1 MLFYFYH
8 ICLAVFLLQGIS
20 IPFLV
25 IAAGLAWWKQ
35 SARLAQLERGVSAA
49 DRKDKRNGAIESLI
63 ERLPNLA
70 PLNCTACGAGV
81 LLHPNET
88 VCPHCGTCGPLPGDY
103 AVAVNLKSQLKG
115 LVKSAVRHWRVANF
129 FTHPVA
135 AWAFFLLIF
144 VEPLIVFPAVVIGSG
159 LYSDTLFD
167 RTLISLGE
175 TTAFLIMLSAF
186 LGFVMWMVVFMFL
199 HTLSKSLR
207 RKLPLRPAFET
218 QTISKTETANCRS
231 CGGGIEYDGAD
242 FACLCDYCNVENF
255 RVKFAHRE
263 RAQAQ
268 THHTAANR
276 LLFGA
281 MEIVED
287 FTGTF
292 FFVLTILALS
302 SVLLSL
308 FYAAKNGF

>member
-1 MLFYFYH
+1 MFFYFYQ
-8 ICLAVFLLQGIS
+8 ICLAVFLIQGIS

-25 IAAGLAWWKQ
+25 IAAGLAWSKQ
-35 SARLAQLERGVSAA
+35 STSLAELERGVSAA

-63 ERLPNLA
+63 ERLPNLQ
-70 PLNCTACGAGV
+70 PLNCTACGAAV

-88 VCPHCGTCGPLPGDY
+88 ICPHCGTCGPLPGEY
-103 AVAVNLKSQLKG
+103 VAAVDLKSQLKG
-115 LVKSAVRHWRVANF
+115 LVKSAVRYWRAANF
-129 FTHPVA
+129 FTHPLA
-135 AWAFFLLIF
+135 ARAFFLLIF

-167 RTLISLGE
+167 RALISLGE
-175 TTAFLIMLSAF
+175 TAAFLIMLSAF
-186 LGFVMWMVVFMFL
+186 LGFVIWMVVFILL
-199 HTLSKSLR
+199 HMLSRSLR
-207 RKLPLRPAFET
+207 RKLPLRPALET
-218 QTISKTETANCRS
+218 QTVSTTESGNCRA

-255 RVKFAHRE
+255 RVKFAGRE
-263 RAQAQ
+263 RARAQ
-268 THHTAANR
+268 TQHTSVNR
-276 LLFGA
+276 VLFGA

-292 FFVLTILALS
+292 FFVLTILAVG
-302 SVLLSL
+302 SVLLSI